1 MKASVYKSDIKGKI
15 KAPSS
20 KSYTIRG
27 LISAALAG
35 GESEILDP
43 LSSDDTEAS
52 QQVLTS
58 VGVRISEDK
67 GIWRVNGGEFREP
80 TGDLFCRES
89 AATLRFMTAISSV
102 IPGQCRLT
110 MAPSLAERP
119 LMPLIEALRQLGADC
134 AFQQGETCLTV
145 NSQVLRGG
153 LTELPGNISSQYVS
167 ALLFVS
173 PLAENPVTIRLTTPL
188 ESRSFLLMTLE
199 CLKSFGIMV
208 ACSDDWREY
217 RITPQAYRPLKY
229 QVEADWSSASYLLAL
244 GALAGEIEVENLN
257 PESLQG
263 DRVILDL
270 MKQMGA
276 SITTT
281 RNSVRVKKIGL
292 KAIKADLNDCI
303 DLLPTVAVLAAAAD
317 GTSVFSGIDRARLK
331 ESDRVAAVRDGLEA
345 MGIKVTEERDR
356 ISVTGSLARGAVI
369 NTRGDH
375 RIAMAFSL
383 LGSLVGDTVIDDAG
397 CVSKTYP
404 EFWDVLKS
412 VGGEVKINE

>member
-1 MKASVYKSDIKGKI
+1 MKASICKSEIKGKI

-27 LISAALAG
+27 LIGAALAR

-52 QQVLTS
+52 HEVLS
-58 VGVRISEDK
+58 KVGVRISEDR
-67 GIWRVNGGEFREP
+67 GVWRVNGGEFRQP

-110 MAPSLAERP
+110 MASSLAGRP
-119 LMPLIEALRQLGADC
+119 LMPLVEALRQLGVDC
-134 AFQQGETCLTV
+134 DYRPGETCLTV
-145 NSQVLRGG
+145 NNQVLRGG
-153 LTELPGNISSQYVS
+153 LTGLPGNISSQFVS

-199 CLKSFGIMV
+199 CLKEFGIIV

-217 RITPQAYRPLKY
+217 RIIPQVYRPLKY

-244 GALAGEIEVENLN
+244 GALAGEVEVENLN

-263 DRVILDL
+263 DRAILDL
-270 MKQMGA
+270 MRQMGV

-281 RNSVRVKKIGL
+281 RNSVSVKRLEL

-317 GTSVFSGIDRARLK
+317 GTSVFSGIDRARFK

-345 MGIKVTEERDR
+345 MGIKVAEEKDR

-369 NTRGDH
+369 DTRGDH

-383 LGSLVGDTVIDDAG
+383 LGSMVGDTVIDDAE

-404 EFWDVLKS
+404 EFWNVLKS
-412 VGGEVKINE
+412 IGGEVKLNE